1 MLATIADVLARRI
14 AGQPL
19 TSAELEAAL
28 TKRDKLPQPT
38 AGGAVAVIPI
48 HGVIIPRGTMF
59 SDISGATSVDALS
72 AQLRAAMQAEE
83 VETIV
88 LDVDSPGG
96 NAAGVTEF
104 AREIMKAR
112 AKKPIVAVAQYTM
125 ASAAYW
131 LASAA
136 TEIVASPS
144 ASVGSV
150 GVYTIHDDLSKAL
163 EEFGIKRTYIAAGK
177 FKVDGNE
184 TEPLSESALEHL
196 TKRVNDT
203 YSRFVSD
210 ISSGRGV
217 SKDVVKSD
225 FGQGRTFSADDAL
238 AAKMIDK
245 IATLDE
251 TIARLVGTRKEARGG
266 SRATDDALPIAAAA
280 DTSQEPARV
289 TDQDRMSEARWRAS
303 IQTQLLAASL

>member
-1 MLATIADVLARRI
+1 MLSTIADVLARRI
-14 AGQPL
+14 AGQTL
-19 TSAELEAAL
+19 TAAELEAAL

-38 AGGAVAVIPI
+38 TGGVALIPI

-59 SDISGATSVDALS
+59 SEVSGATTVEALS
-72 AQLRAAMQAEE
+72 SQLRAALAAEE
-83 VETIV
+83 VSTIV

-96 NAAGVTEF
+96 NAAGITEF
-104 AREIMKAR
+104 AREIMRAR
-112 AKKPIVAVAQYTM
+112 TKKPVIAVAQYTM

-131 LASAA
+131 LAAAA

-163 EEFGIKRTYIAAGK
+163 AEFGVKRTYISAGK

-184 TEPLSESALEHL
+184 TEPLSDSALEFIQG
-196 TKRVNDT
+196 RVDDT
-203 YSRFVSD
+203 YSRFVTD
-210 ISSGRGV
+210 IASGRGI
-217 SKDVVKSD
+217 SKEIVKSD
-225 FGQGRTFSADDAL
+225 FGQGRTLSADDAL
-238 AAKMIDK
+238 AAKMIDS

-251 TIARLVGTRKEARGG
+251 TIARLVGAPKKNARGA
-266 SRATDDALPIAAAA
+266 RAEIDTLPLSAA

-289 TDQDRMSEARWRAS
+289 TDQDRHSDARWRAAME
-303 IQTQLLAASL
+303 TQFLSASL